1 MSWDLIPFENL
12 YLVNSRNG
20 LTKPSKVR
28 GSGYKMINM
37 GELFDNDR
45 IYDIPMELV
54 PLNDKE
60 KVSAKVE
67 RDDLLFARQSL
78 VLEGAGKC
86 SIVMD
91 VSPLTVF
98 ESHII
103 RVRLN
108 QEIANPLFYYYY
120 FHSPYSQIKSIV
132 SQCAQA
138 GIRGSDLQKLEVVFP
153 SKDVQDRIAD
163 ILSSYDNLIENNQ
176 KQIKL
181 LEEAAQRLYKE
192 WFFDLRFPGY
202 EETPIVDGVPKG
214 WAFRPISELISYEIG
229 GGWGEESPTGKN
241 TKEAYVIRGTDLY
254 GITHGDLLSIPF
266 RFHTESNL
274 SSRNLT
280 DGDIVFEVSGGSRTE
295 GVARCLL
302 VSSAM
307 LDAWRNNVMCAS
319 FCKLIRPQTG
329 YSYYLHDC
337 FKYMRA
343 TGKTEEYDKRSASSI
358 VNYRWKDFLSQELLL
373 VPPSEIIEQY
383 SNYSRTIYFKLVDCS
398 LQISSAKEARDRLL
412 PKLMSGEI
420 EP

>member
-181 LEEAAQRLYKE
+181 LEEAVQRLYKE
-192 WFFDLRFPGY
+192 WFVDLRFPGY
-202 EETPIVDGVPKG
+202 ENVNIINGVPEDWKIANIG
-214 WAFRPISELISYEIG
+214 SLCNRVNAGGTPSRSKKNYWNNPTVKWFKTGELKDDWLLDSDEMITQEGLEASSAKIFPKNTILMAIYA
-229 GGWGEESPTGKN
+229 SPTLG
-241 TKEAYVIRGTDLY
+241 RL
-254 GITHGDLLSIPF
+254 GI
-266 RFHTESNL
+266 
-274 SSRNLT
+274 LT
-280 DGDIVFEVSGGSRTE
+280 SDASCNQ
-295 GVARCLL
+295 AALCLL
-302 VSSAM
+302 TNEKKVSWQWLYSKLYELRDDFNAIAKGAGQQNISADTVKKKEVIIPSKGL
-307 LDAWRNNVMCAS
+307 LDDFTNIVAPM
-319 FCKLIRPQTG
+319 
-329 YSYYLHDC
+329 
-337 FKYMRA
+337 
-343 TGKTEEYDKRSASSI
+343 YDKRL
-358 VNYRWKDFLSQELLL
+358 FLQKQ
-373 VPPSEIIEQY
+373 IE
-383 SNYSRTIYFKLVDCS
+383 N
-398 LQISSAKEARDRLL
+398 AKEARDRLL

-420 EP
+420 EV